1 MCVLADNVVGGVSG
15 NVVVFAVVV
24 GDVLGEVIHG
34 PNCQWEKIWGIV

>member
-15 NVVVFAVVV
+15 NVVFAAVV